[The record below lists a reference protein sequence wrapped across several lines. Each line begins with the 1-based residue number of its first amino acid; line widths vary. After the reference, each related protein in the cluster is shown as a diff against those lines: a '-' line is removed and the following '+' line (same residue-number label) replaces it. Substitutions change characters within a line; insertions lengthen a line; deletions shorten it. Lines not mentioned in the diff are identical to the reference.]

1 MMSEPAM
8 PIWKRR
14 LADYVMDDQTKKA
27 EAKRVKEPNGGWTS
41 EMRARVSPPFMR
53 LVHQAAKM
61 RGMTYGAYIRRCVAY
76 RLSED
81 LGIPVAEILAL
92 TPYPSAYGGKSAAP
106 KPEPRPDDGSGFGSW
121 Q

>member
-1 MMSEPAM
+1 MSDAAM
-8 PIWKRR
+8 PVWKRR
-14 LADYVMDDQTKKA
+14 LGEYVMEDQEKKA
-27 EAKRVKEPNGGWTS
+27 KARRHREPNGGWTS

-81 LGIPVAEILAL
+81 LGTPVEEILAL
-92 TPYPSAYGGKSAAP
+92 TPYPSTYGAKSARP
-106 KPEPRPDDGSGFGSW
+106 KSEPKPDDGSGFGSW